1 MMDTKTGPVPAC
13 GPFVAL
19 VGATATGKTALSIE
33 IARAL
38 NCEIVSADSV
48 QVYKGLDIG
57 SAKPTVAERQ
67 GVPHHMLDCADPRES
82 FTAARYQDG
91 ARRCI
96 AGILGR
102 GRLPLVVGGTG
113 LYVHALTYDV
123 DFSRVVGD
131 EGRRQ
136 RLRAL
141 AEEHGPDVLYAR
153 LEEIAPERA
162 RAVHPHNVQRVIRAL
177 EIAEA
182 GGAAADGYDFRKPLP
197 GVDILMLGLKMDRAA
212 LYRRIDAR
220 VDAMIKAGLVQEVQ
234 GLLDSGVDSGLPSM
248 QGLGY
253 KEIANAILGRC
264 TLEQAIADI
273 KRGTRRYAKRQETW
287 FKRDPR
293 IEWFEVSP
301 DGSLNGTLSSIID
314 CVSEWKACTM
324 NRRG

>member
-1 MMDTKTGPVPAC
+1 MMDTNVGPVPAR
-13 GPFVAL
+13 GPFVVL
-19 VGATATGKTALSIE
+19 VGATATGKTVLSIE
-33 IARAL
+33 IAKAL

-67 GVPHHMLDCADPRES
+67 GVPHHMIDCADPRES

-91 ARRCI
+91 ARRRI

-123 DFSRVVGD
+123 DFSRVQGD
-131 EGRRQ
+131 GQRREK
-136 RLRAL
+136 LRAL
-141 AEEHGPDVLYAR
+141 AGEQGTNALYAR
-153 LEEIAPERA
+153 LKEIAPERA
-162 RAVHPHNVQRVIRAL
+162 RAMHPNNVKRVIRAL

-182 GGAAADGYDFRKPLP
+182 GGAAMDGYDFRKPLT
-197 GVDILMLGLKMDRAA
+197 GLDILMLGLKMDRAA

-220 VDAMIKAGLVQEVQ
+220 VDAMIKAGLVREVE
-234 GLLDSGVDSGLPSM
+234 GLLDSGIDPGLPSM

-264 TLEQAIADI
+264 TLEQAVADI

-293 IEWFEVSP
+293 IQWREVSP
-301 DGSLNGTLSSIID
+301 DGSLNGTLPSIID

>member
-1 MMDTKTGPVPAC
+1 MDTKMAPYPAR
-13 GPFVAL
+13 GPFVVL

-33 IARAL
+33 IAKAL

-67 GVPHHMLDCADPRES
+67 GVPHHMIDCADPRKS

-96 AGILGR
+96 VGILGR

-113 LYVHALTYDV
+113 LYVHALAYDV
-123 DFSRVVGD
+123 DFSRVQGD
-131 EGRRQ
+131 DQRREK
-136 RLRAL
+136 LRAL
-141 AEEHGPDVLYAR
+141 AGEQGADALYAR
-153 LEEIAPERA
+153 LKEIAPERA
-162 RAVHPHNVQRVIRAL
+162 RTMHPNNVKRVIRAL

-182 GGAAADGYDFRKPLP
+182 GGAAADGYDFRKPLT
-197 GVDILMLGLKMDRAA
+197 GVDMLLLGLKMDRAA

-220 VDAMIKAGLVQEVQ
+220 VDAMIEAGLVREVEE
-234 GLLDSGVDSGLPSM
+234 LLDSGIDPGLPSM

-293 IEWFEVSP
+293 IEWREVSP
-301 DGSLNGTLSSIID
+301 DGSLNGTLASIID